1 MSVNGI
7 TNAVTTNDSRNSLKP
22 VKNAD
27 QTAQETVRAPAEDV
41 AVVYEPGAS
50 AADPAGKTYS
60 QDTKAIT
67 KLKADAEKRSSQLK
81 SLVEQ
86 LLLKQGYKFTDS
98 TNIYALLREG
108 KVDVDP
114 ETAAKAQEEISENGY
129 WGVEQTS
136 ERLFS
141 FATSLAGGD
150 PARAQEMKDAF
161 IAGYKEAEKA
171 WGGELPEISRK
182 TYEATIKKFD
192 EWIGDTQ

>member
-27 QTAQETVRAPAEDV
+27 QAAKETVRAPAEDV

-60 QDTKAIT
+60 QDTKAIA
-67 KLKADAEKRSSQLK
+67 KLKADAEKRSGQLK

>member
-1 MSVNGI
+1 MNVNGI

-27 QTAQETVRAPAEDV
+27 RTAQETARASAEDT

-50 AADPAGKTYS
+50 AADSAGKTYS
-60 QDTKAIT
+60 QDTKAIA
-67 KLKADAEKRSSQLK
+67 KLKADAEKRSGQLI

-86 LLLKQGYKFTDS
+86 LLLKQGYKFTEA
-98 TNIYALLREG
+98 TNIYSLLREG
-108 KVDVDP
+108 KVEVDP
-114 ETAAKAQEEISENGY
+114 GTAAKAQEEISENGY

-150 PARAQEMKDAF
+150 PAKAQEMKDAF

>member
-27 QTAQETVRAPAEDV
+27 QAAKETVRAPAEDV

-60 QDTKAIT
+60 QDTKAIA
-67 KLKADAEKRSSQLK
+67 KLKADAEKRSGQLK
-81 SLVEQ
+81 SLDEQ